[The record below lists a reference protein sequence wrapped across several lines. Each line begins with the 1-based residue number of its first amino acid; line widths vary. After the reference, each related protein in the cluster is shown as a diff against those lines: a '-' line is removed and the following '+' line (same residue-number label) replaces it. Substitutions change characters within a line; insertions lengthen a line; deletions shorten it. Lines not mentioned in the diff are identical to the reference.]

1 MHANSF
7 EESPPE
13 PSMDV
18 LVVTSETALS
28 EIVKRTQR
36 LGSCRHANQ
45 ELYKTL

>member
-7 EESPPE
+7 EEPPPE
-13 PSMDV
+13 SAMDV
-18 LVVTSETALS
+18 LVVIIETSLN

-36 LGSCRHANQ
+36 LGRGRHANQ